1 MALFRQN
8 ADRRRRAITLP
19 QDRELAPR
27 PARSWRSIAI
37 AAVPPHSAV
46 PLHPMGGWGRVV
58 IAVLVAGSMIAG
70 SLSDSRAEGAPPAP
84 ATACQFA
91 LIGAG
96 PVSAVIDGRS
106 FVLDDG
112 REVRLAGIEVPH
124 LPPPG
129 ETGPRAEAS
138 LAARA
143 ALAALI
149 AGQNVELRQ
158 PRPAAGATDRYGRT
172 LAHVYLIENGTRN
185 SGGSS
190 VVHELLA
197 KGHARVAAEVGD
209 RACAA
214 EFLARERAARE
225 AKLGLWGE
233 RYYAILEAESGAAL
247 LAERGRFTVVEG
259 KVLSVRES
267 GGTIYMNFGRRW
279 SDALTV
285 TVLKRHER
293 GFTAAGLSPKSL
305 ENRRL
310 RVRGFLDER
319 NGPRIEATRPEQ
331 IEIAERN

>member
-1 MALFRQN
+1 MAGYR
-8 ADRRRRAITLP
+8 
-19 QDRELAPR
+19 
-27 PARSWRSIAI
+27 I

-46 PLHPMGGWGRVV
+46 PLASMGGWDRRVF
-58 IAVLVAGSMIAG
+58 AALVAGSMMAG
-70 SLSDSRAEGAPPAP
+70 LLPDSRAEGAPPTP
-84 ATACQFA
+84 ATACQSELTGTGKVA
-91 LIGAG
+91 
-96 PVSAVIDGRS
+96 AVIDGRS

-112 REVRLAGIEVPH
+112 REVRIAAVEVPL
-124 LPPPG
+124 LPAPG
-129 ETGPRAEAS
+129 ETGPAAEAG

-143 ALAALI
+143 ALMALV
-149 AGQNVELRQ
+149 ASQNVELRQ
-158 PRPAAGATDRYGRT
+158 PRAGAAADRYGRIV
-172 LAHVYLIENGTRN
+172 AHVHLTENGPKT
-185 SGGSS
+185 SGGTS
-190 VVHELLA
+190 VAHELLA

-233 RYYAILEAESGAAL
+233 RYYAIVGAESWAEL

-279 SDALTV
+279 SQALTV

-293 GFTAAGLSPKSL
+293 SFTAAGLSPKSL

-310 RVRGFLDER
+310 RVRGWVEER

-331 IEIAERN
+331 IEIAEYN